1 MKTKYLIAIL
11 YLIVSIQTAQ
21 VSVDDIQEFSKS
33 TFYNLIKV
41 PNVAIG

>member
-1 MKTKYLIAIL
+1 MKTKYLIAL
-11 YLIVSIQTAQ
+11 LFLIVASQTVQ

-41 PNVAIG
+41 PNIGTG